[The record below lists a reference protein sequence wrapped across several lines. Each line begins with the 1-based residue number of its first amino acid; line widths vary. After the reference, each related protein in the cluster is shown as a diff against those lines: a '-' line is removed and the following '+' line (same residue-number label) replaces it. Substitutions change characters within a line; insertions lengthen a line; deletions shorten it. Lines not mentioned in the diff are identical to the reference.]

1 MECPLSTDREEVATG
16 ENPQAVVHEMGRATS
31 RLRAKGWMIN
41 ALTEAPIIDET
52 QLGERVAEG

>member
-1 MECPLSTDREEVATG
+1 VYTAREESATG
-16 ENPQAVVHEMGRATS
+16 AEPEVVVHEMGRATS

-52 QLGERVAEG
+52 RLSEDVAER